1 VVASY
6 YRSAGFRN
14 LRSSTVRV
22 YQNIIERVRERDGDK
37 IAAYMEPRHVR
48 ALMSEKAE
56 TPDAAKRLMGIIPT
70 VMTPDRY
77 EPNRAFRLM

>member
-1 VVASY
+1 
-6 YRSAGFRN
+6 
-14 LRSSTVRV
+14 
-22 YQNIIERVRERDGDK
+22 
-37 IAAYMEPRHVR
+37 MEPRHVR